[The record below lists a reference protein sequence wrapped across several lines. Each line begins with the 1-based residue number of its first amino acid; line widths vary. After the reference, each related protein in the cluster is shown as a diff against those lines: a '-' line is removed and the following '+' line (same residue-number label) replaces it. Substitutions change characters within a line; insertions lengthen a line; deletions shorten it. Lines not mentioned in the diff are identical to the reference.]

1 MIIRLLEESDT
12 IAYRGLRLEALQDS
26 PDAFATTYED
36 EIKKSLEDYRD
47 RLSRK
52 DFCTFGAFDDGQ
64 LVGVV
69 SLIREQARKLRH
81 RSSIV
86 AMYVTPEGRRKRVG
100 KNLMQSAIQYAKQ
113 IEGIEQIYL
122 SVVTTNTAAIKLYHS
137 LGFEIFGTE
146 KRALKSS
153 DSTYWDEYHM
163 VLYL

>member
-52 DFCTFGAFDDGQ
+52 DFCTFDDGQ